1 MDRAANQVAEICR
14 RRKGNELADHRHRL
28 LLRADGEW
36 PSSGANDK
44 RYERA
49 AVYSITLSTIGH
61 SGAALP
67 KFVLRSTDRRAE

>member
-1 MDRAANQVAEICR
+1 M
-14 RRKGNELADHRHRL
+14 
-28 LLRADGEW
+28 DGEW

-49 AVYSITLSTIGH
+49 AVYSITLSTIDH